1 MVKIVQFRQA
11 VADVIRHRRTLAGL
25 TQPQLAELIGG
36 SEIGVRTW
44 ERAASSPSL
53 ETFLLL
59 ADALGVDAGEL
70 LSEIRNKMAHF
81 QSHAQNS

>member
-1 MVKIVQFRQA
+1 MVKIVQFRRA
-11 VADVIRHRRTLAGL
+11 FADVVRYRRALAGL
-25 TQPQLAELIGG
+25 TQVQLAERIGG

-59 ADALGVDAGEL
+59 ADALGVDAREL
-70 LSEIRNKMAHF
+70 LGEIQGKMVLL
-81 QSHAQNS
+81 QSRDCK

>member
-1 MVKIVQFRQA
+1 MVKIIQFRRA
-11 VADVIRHRRTLAGL
+11 VADVIRHRRTLVGL
-25 TQPQLAELIGG
+25 TQPQLAERIGG

-59 ADALGVDAGEL
+59 ADALGVDAKEL
-70 LSEIRNKMAHF
+70 LGEIQSKMALL
-81 QSHAQNS
+81 QSRE

>member
-1 MVKIVQFRQA
+1 MVKIIPFRRA

-25 TQPQLAELIGG
+25 TQPQLAERIGG

-59 ADALGVDAGEL
+59 ADALGVDAKEL
-70 LSEIRNKMAHF
+70 LGEIQSKMALL
-81 QSHAQNS
+81 QSRD

>member
-1 MVKIVQFRQA
+1 MKIVQFRQA
-11 VADVIRHRRTLAGL
+11 FAYVIRHRRVLAGL
-25 TQPQLAELIGG
+25 TQSQLAERIGG

-59 ADALGVDAGEL
+59 ADALGMDAREL
-70 LSEIRNKMAHF
+70 LGEVQNKIVLL
-81 QSHAQNS
+81 QSRD

>member
-1 MVKIVQFRQA
+1 MLKIVQYRCA
-11 VADVIRHRRTLAGL
+11 VADVIRHHRTLAGL
-25 TQPQLAELIGG
+25 TQSQLAERIGG

-59 ADALGVDAGEL
+59 ADALGVDAKEL
-70 LSEIRNKMAHF
+70 LGEIQNKMALL
-81 QSHAQNS
+81 QGRDCK

>member
-1 MVKIVQFRQA
+1 MVKSIQFKRA
-11 VADVIRHRRTLAGL
+11 VADVIRHHRVVAGL
-25 TQPQLAELIGG
+25 TQVQLAERIGG

-59 ADALGVDAGEL
+59 ADALGVDAKEL
-70 LSEIRNKMAHF
+70 LGDIQNKMALLEGR
-81 QSHAQNS
+81 NGK

>member
-1 MVKIVQFRQA
+1 MVKIIQFRRA
-11 VADVIRHRRTLAGL
+11 VADTIRHHRALAGL
-25 TQPQLAELIGG
+25 TQAQLAERIGG

-59 ADALGVDAGEL
+59 ADAFGVDAREL
-70 LSEIRNKMAHF
+70 LGEIQNKMALL
-81 QSHAQNS
+81 QSHDSK

>member
-1 MVKIVQFRQA
+1 VKIVQFRQA
-11 VADVIRHRRTLAGL
+11 FADVIRHRRALAGL
-25 TQPQLAELIGG
+25 TQSQLAERIGG

-59 ADALGVDAGEL
+59 ADALGVDAREL
-70 LSEIRNKMAHF
+70 LGEIQSKLAHL
-81 QSHAQNS
+81 QSRDCK

>member
-1 MVKIVQFRQA
+1 MVKIVQFRHA
-11 VADVIRHRRTLAGL
+11 VADVIRHRRALAGL
-25 TQPQLAELIGG
+25 TQSQLAERIGG

-59 ADALGVDAGEL
+59 ALALGVDAREL
-70 LSEIRNKMAHF
+70 LGEIQGKMALL
-81 QSHAQNS
+81 QSRDCT

>member
-1 MVKIVQFRQA
+1 MAKIIHFRQA
-11 VADVIRHRRTLAGL
+11 VADTIRHRRTLAGL
-25 TQPQLAELIGG
+25 TQAQLAERIGG

-59 ADALGVDAGEL
+59 AVALGVDAREL
-70 LSEIRNKMAHF
+70 LGEIQSKMAHLR
-81 QSHAQNS
+81 SRDSK

>member
-1 MVKIVQFRQA
+1 MVKIIQFRQA
-11 VADVIRHRRTLAGL
+11 VAGIIRYRRVLAGL
-25 TQPQLAELIGG
+25 TQSQLAERIGG

-59 ADALGVDAGEL
+59 ADALGVDAREMLGEIQNEMAL
-70 LSEIRNKMAHF
+70 L
-81 QSHAQNS
+81 QSHDRNN

>member
-1 MVKIVQFRQA
+1 MSKIVQYRRA
-11 VADVIRHRRTLAGL
+11 VADVIRHRRALAGL
-25 TQPQLAELIGG
+25 TQAQLAERIGG

-59 ADALGVDAGEL
+59 ADALGVDAKEL
-70 LSEIRNKMAHF
+70 LGEIQSKMALLQGHDYK
-81 QSHAQNS
+81 

>member
-1 MVKIVQFRQA
+1 MQRIIQFRRA
-11 VADVIRHRRTLAGL
+11 VAYVIRHRRTFAGL
-25 TQPQLAELIGG
+25 TQSQLAERIGG

-59 ADALGVDAGEL
+59 AEALGVDAREL
-70 LSEIRNKMAHF
+70 LGEIQSTMALL
-81 QSHAQNS
+81 QSRDSK

>member
-1 MVKIVQFRQA
+1 MKNIQFRRA
-11 VADVIRHRRTLAGL
+11 VAGAIRSRRAFAGL
-25 TQPQLAELIGG
+25 TQSQLAERIGG

-59 ADALGVDAGEL
+59 ADALGVDAREL
-70 LSEIRNKMAHF
+70 LGEIQSRMALL
-81 QSHAQNS
+81 QGRD